1 MITAIPRCLSEY
13 ETKGE
18 NSWNFPPHPAHPG
31 LVPCEEIPLKSSCWN
46 SLLKSKVIHWDR
58 GVTES
63 KSDNKKCKKGDSS
76 VIVQIFQ
83 FSFQVSSSSHR
94 MRCQRFPAERW
105 VNLLLL
111 CGNSWSREE
120 KAALGWNSGIIKHT
134 APPLSLASF
143 HLCCLHSPE
152 NWDFQRPGHKTNFFL
167 KLRDAWKRLPAAF
180 SRGEWF
186 SLIKHLKL
194 GFPPGFC
201 A

>member
-120 KAALGWNSGIIKHT
+120 KAILSWNSEILELQKTQHLLY
-134 APPLSLASF
+134 PLALSICAVCTLLKTETFNVLATK
-143 HLCCLHSPE
+143 
-152 NWDFQRPGHKTNFFL
+152 QI
-167 KLRDAWKRLPAAF
+167 F
-180 SRGEWF
+180 S
-186 SLIKHLKL
+186 
-194 GFPPGFC
+194 
-201 A
+201 